1 MRKSLTL
8 IISLALVINLALVT
22 ACGPKTPTA
31 KLAVY
36 SANAQSALIAVTDSV
51 DRLNR
56 AGRIKAAAAKT
67 AYSILGR
74 VDAGLAI
81 LRARVQSGYKKAD
94 ALGIV
99 TAIIEDVRQAEAEG
113 VVGLSGKEREQFL
126 RIIFFAQFS
135 LNSLKAVIEATKEPP
150 LPPLPTP
157 LPTVADG
164 TRAARATDDTVWTDL
179 VLILQ
184 TAVLR
189 GISQSRMTE
198 SEAFADGAALSVEL
212 KASIASKLAALGV

>member
-8 IISLALVINLALVT
+8 TVSLALVLNLALIT

-36 SANAQSALIAVTDSV
+36 SANAQSALVAVTDSV

-74 VDAGLAI
+74 VDAALAI

-99 TAIIEDVRQAEAEG
+99 TAIIEDLRQAEAEG
-113 VVGLSGKEREQFL
+113 VIGLSGKEREQFL
-126 RIIFFAQFS
+126 RITFFAQFS

-150 LPPLPTP
+150 LP
-157 LPTVADG
+157 LPTVAEAATARG
-164 TRAARATDDTVWTDL
+164 TRATDDAVWTDL

-184 TAVLR
+184 SAVLR
-189 GISQSRMTE
+189 GISQSRMSE